1 MDPAA
6 RMRCNHGVMQN
17 ATAMRAMGATATAC
31 LLHDTGLALGECDVA
46 TRFVLD
52 ELDFD
57 FSPLATGLVFV
68 VVIFFHLFVR
78 ARTLDAAV
86 CVASSER
93 GIAIA
98 GDLIVVAWRSV
109 LVVLGD
115 FGGHDLAARTNAVLC
130 LTLTLWGSVWRFSLL
145 KGFGGGRCRSQSW
158 GG

>member
-1 MDPAA
+1 MP
-6 RMRCNHGVMQN
+6 
-17 ATAMRAMGATATAC
+17 
-31 LLHDTGLALGECDVA
+31 
-46 TRFVLD
+46 TRLVLD

-57 FSPLATGLVFV
+57 FSPFATGLVFV
-68 VVIFFHLFVR
+68 VVVLVHIFVR

-86 CVASSER
+86 GVASSER
-93 GIAIA
+93 SIAIA

-145 KGFGGGRCRSQSW
+145 KGLGGGAMPVAEL
-158 GG
+158 GGRVRALCGRQFDGRAAACTVSRAGVMG